1 MKKVERRSCEVV
13 NFGAITKNI
22 SGQRQL
28 ARWLLQYALKK
39 GLLPDPREVRE
50 HDEKTQVLQMRRELD
65 AEKLCS
71 GI

>member
-1 MKKVERRSCEVV
+1 MKRKVELSCEVV
-13 NFGAITKNI
+13 NFGSITKNI

-50 HDEKTQVLQMRRELD
+50 HDEKTQVLQMRRGLD
-65 AEKLCS
+65 PEKLCS